1 MHKVQPTS
9 IMNQVN
15 EQLFALEKKMWGNQK
30 FNVHKNGIMSN
41 ATLKKITISEQEI
54 KQPANNKYFERL
66 CSVKNV

>member
-1 MHKVQPTS
+1 
-9 IMNQVN
+9 
-15 EQLFALEKKMWGNQK
+15 
-30 FNVHKNGIMSN
+30 MSN